1 MVGGLFDVTIIT
13 ETKLGDPQ
21 LEAQFC
27 INDFSILCSLD
38 RNRNGGGFK
47 IFVRDDIPSKLLIKH
62 SPPENIETDFIE
74 LNFRKCKWLLYA
86 TYRLPSQNHQYFFD
100 NIDKSLHVYF
110 TYESVALASDFNT
123 QVGEKSFDIFLIS
136 TRTYFHKLQPDVF
149 KNPNNTS
156 YMKEFFK
163 TETVFKGLSDFHK
176 LVLPIFQLYF
186 SKRKAKEI
194 LYRSF
199 KRFQRG

>member
-1 MVGGLFDVTIIT
+1 M
-13 ETKLGDPQ
+13 
-21 LEAQFC
+21 
-27 INDFSILCSLD
+27 
-38 RNRNGGGFK
+38 

-62 SPPENIETDFIE
+62 SPPENIEPDFIE
-74 LNFRKCKWLLYA
+74 LNFRKCKWLLCA
-86 TYRLPSQNHQYFFD
+86 IYRLPSQNHQYFFD
-100 NIDKSLHVYF
+100 NIDKGLHLYF
-110 TYESVALASDFNT
+110 TYERVALAGDFNA

-149 KNPNNTS
+149 KNPNNTN

>member
-1 MVGGLFDVTIIT
+1 M
-13 ETKLGDPQ
+13 
-21 LEAQFC
+21 
-27 INDFSILCSLD
+27 
-38 RNRNGGGFK
+38 
-47 IFVRDDIPSKLLIKH
+47 
-62 SPPENIETDFIE
+62 
-74 LNFRKCKWLLYA
+74 
-86 TYRLPSQNHQYFFD
+86 
-100 NIDKSLHVYF
+100 YF
-110 TYESVALASDFNT
+110 TYESVALAGDFNT

-149 KNPNNTS
+149 KNPNNTN